1 MPCIFVFMTKKN
13 ISESKFVLQGGILPC
28 KTRLEEMRQ
37 SVREA
42 DVGQASRKKV
52 CLFVVGFF
60 LSVCLFY
67 LFGWETSRRKG
78 FFLLHNLDSGYIS
91 SPQVARRTSSLARRH
106 QRGCQIQKLLRL
118 KIWRIWISLMTMLI
132 RSRHVAPKSSGE
144 KSGRAACWHSGGQ
157 YEKYNNKMINKNHQ

>member
-1 MPCIFVFMTKKN
+1 M
-13 ISESKFVLQGGILPC
+13 PC

-106 QRGCQIQKLLRL
+106 QRGFQIQRLLKMKNLADFDKFDDNVDQEPTRCTQKQRREVGKSCVL
-118 KIWRIWISLMTMLI
+118 AFRWPIKCLYQSKI
-132 RSRHVAPKSSGE
+132 
-144 KSGRAACWHSGGQ
+144 
-157 YEKYNNKMINKNHQ
+157 NNKNSLPITNH